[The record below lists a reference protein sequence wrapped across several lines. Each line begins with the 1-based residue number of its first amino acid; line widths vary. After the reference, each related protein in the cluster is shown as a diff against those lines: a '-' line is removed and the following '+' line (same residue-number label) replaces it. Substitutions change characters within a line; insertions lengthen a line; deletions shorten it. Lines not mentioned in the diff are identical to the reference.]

1 MALKSKEWFLGRCLD
16 EERKASALGP
26 LSRRA
31 LDLGLKRSA
40 KTAGHIL
47 QACGATQLFLEA
59 HPKVKREIVESSPLE
74 PYPLHR
80 QPALLKKWLEFFEA
94 HSDRYGHTR
103 YGYNWDTLETYLTQ
117 KYGGRHSGGGG
128 GDSLFELVMRL
139 MAQFV

>member
-59 HPKVKREIVESSPLE
+59 HPKVKREIVESSP
-74 PYPLHR
+74 R
-80 QPALLKKWLEFFEA
+80 NRI
-94 HSDRYGHTR
+94 RYIASSTCFCSSGACSGPNEIT
-103 YGYNWDTLETYLTQ
+103 TL
-117 KYGGRHSGGGG
+117 
-128 GDSLFELVMRL
+128 
-139 MAQFV
+139 